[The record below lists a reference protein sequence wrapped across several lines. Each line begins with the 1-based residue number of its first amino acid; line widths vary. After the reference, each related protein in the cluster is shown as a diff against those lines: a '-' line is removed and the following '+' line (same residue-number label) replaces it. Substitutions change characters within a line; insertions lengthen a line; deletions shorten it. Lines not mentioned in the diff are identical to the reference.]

1 MISDRTDPPVLG
13 RRDELGDVRE
23 TPGTARRAGRP
34 EAAPIG
40 PNIRKNAISLPG
52 YVGDG
57 EYNRDRRCA
66 RPGDAISNF
75 DIRDVMGTNVNLTP
89 ELERFAQACVESGRF
104 NNVSEVVRSALR
116 MLQEAE
122 ERRAAFVASLEA
134 AREEGLREG
143 LATVEE
149 VEAEI
154 RAAIDAVRTRRK

>member
-1 MISDRTDPPVLG
+1 
-13 RRDELGDVRE
+13 
-23 TPGTARRAGRP
+23 
-34 EAAPIG
+34 
-40 PNIRKNAISLPG
+40 
-52 YVGDG
+52 
-57 EYNRDRRCA
+57 
-66 RPGDAISNF
+66 
-75 DIRDVMGTNVNLTP
+75 MGTNVNLTP
-89 ELERFAQACVESGRF
+89 ELERFAQGCVASGRF

-154 RAAIDAVRTRRK
+154 RAAIDVVRTRRK